1 MKMAKIIFWLCLA
14 IGWNIAHANTC
25 TTITPQI
32 STLSVGTINVQR
44 DAPVGSVVFSQAAT
58 TTGSYLTGC
67 TNPLMLGRV
76 RISTLR
82 NENETFSQLNSITY
96 IGVFLRLVTYSHLP

>member
-1 MKMAKIIFWLCLA
+1 MARKFYDKEIKAIVKIIKTWSKPDFTWDSLCVA
-14 IGWNIAHANTC
+14 CKKI
-25 TTITPQI
+25 
-32 STLSVGTINVQR
+32 
-44 DAPVGSVVFSQAAT
+44 
-58 TTGSYLTGC
+58 
-67 TNPLMLGRV
+67 LGRV

>member
-1 MKMAKIIFWLCLA
+1 MNKNTLILVVEDEDD
-14 IGWNIAHANTC
+14 IAE
-25 TTITPQI
+25 I
-32 STLSVGTINVQR
+32 LM
-44 DAPVGSVVFSQAAT
+44 
-58 TTGSYLTGC
+58 SY
-67 TNPLMLGRV
+67 LGRV

>member
-1 MKMAKIIFWLCLA
+1 MTINSEHSAIKYRIPFTTYDLGWVVLCIGMA
-14 IGWNIAHANTC
+14 IGAGIIYMPIQAGVKGIW
-25 TTITPQI
+25 
-32 STLSVGTINVQR
+32 
-44 DAPVGSVVFSQAAT
+44 VFVASI
-58 TTGSYLTGC
+58 GLR
-67 TNPLMLGRV
+67 RV

>member
-1 MKMAKIIFWLCLA
+1 MKRNIIGGAFTLA
-14 IGWNIAHANTC
+14 
-25 TTITPQI
+25 
-32 STLSVGTINVQR
+32 SLR
-44 DAPVGSVVFSQAAT
+44 K
-58 TTGSYLTGC
+58 
-67 TNPLMLGRV
+67 V

>member
-1 MKMAKIIFWLCLA
+1 MMVYDCFLYYDEDMLLDIRL
-14 IGWNIAHANTC
+14 NT
-25 TTITPQI
+25 
-32 STLSVGTINVQR
+32 
-44 DAPVGSVVFSQAAT
+44 
-58 TTGSYLTGC
+58 
-67 TNPLMLGRV
+67 LGRV

>member
-1 MKMAKIIFWLCLA
+1 MSRFYDFNALELMEMAPISIFSR
-14 IGWNIAHANTC
+14 NKNTE
-25 TTITPQI
+25 IFLDDQ
-32 STLSVGTINVQR
+32 L
-44 DAPVGSVVFSQAAT
+44 
-58 TTGSYLTGC
+58 
-67 TNPLMLGRV
+67 LGRV

>member
-1 MKMAKIIFWLCLA
+1 MYTGIER
-14 IGWNIAHANTC
+14 
-25 TTITPQI
+25 ITPEC
-32 STLSVGTINVQR
+32 
-44 DAPVGSVVFSQAAT
+44 PV
-58 TTGSYLTGC
+58 
-67 TNPLMLGRV
+67 LGKV

>member
-1 MKMAKIIFWLCLA
+1 MFKDDVLRYFKKK
-14 IGWNIAHANTC
+14 
-25 TTITPQI
+25 
-32 STLSVGTINVQR
+32 R
-44 DAPVGSVVFSQAAT
+44 
-58 TTGSYLTGC
+58 
-67 TNPLMLGRV
+67 LGKV

>member
-1 MKMAKIIFWLCLA
+1 MVA
-14 IGWNIAHANTC
+14 G
-25 TTITPQI
+25 
-32 STLSVGTINVQR
+32 VGGLFRYFNVICQ
-44 DAPVGSVVFSQAAT
+44 
-58 TTGSYLTGC
+58 
-67 TNPLMLGRV
+67 LGRV

>member
-1 MKMAKIIFWLCLA
+1 
-14 IGWNIAHANTC
+14 
-25 TTITPQI
+25 
-32 STLSVGTINVQR
+32 
-44 DAPVGSVVFSQAAT
+44 
-58 TTGSYLTGC
+58 
-67 TNPLMLGRV
+67 MLGKV

>member
-1 MKMAKIIFWLCLA
+1 MYFRASLSQSKMYIRSPTHSAREAFKI
-14 IGWNIAHANTC
+14 NTSEAFKQ
-25 TTITPQI
+25 P
-32 STLSVGTINVQR
+32 
-44 DAPVGSVVFSQAAT
+44 FH
-58 TTGSYLTGC
+58 
-67 TNPLMLGRV
+67 LGRV

>member
-1 MKMAKIIFWLCLA
+1 MKRKVLA
-14 IGWNIAHANTC
+14 LVIPA
-25 TTITPQI
+25 
-32 STLSVGTINVQR
+32 L
-44 DAPVGSVVFSQAAT
+44 
-58 TTGSYLTGC
+58 
-67 TNPLMLGRV
+67 LGRV

>member
-1 MKMAKIIFWLCLA
+1 MLSLHGKH
-14 IGWNIAHANTC
+14 GVV
-25 TTITPQI
+25 I
-32 STLSVGTINVQR
+32 SRI
-44 DAPVGSVVFSQAAT
+44 PVMQNG
-58 TTGSYLTGC
+58 
-67 TNPLMLGRV
+67 LGRV

>member
-1 MKMAKIIFWLCLA
+1 MRFSTMSDSEIISELCRRIKETRMQLGLSQIELA
-14 IGWNIAHANTC
+14 ERA
-25 TTITPQI
+25 Q
-32 STLSVGTINVQR
+32 VG
-44 DAPVGSVVFSQAAT
+44 AAT
-58 TTGSYLTGC
+58 IKRVE
-67 TNPLMLGRV
+67 LGRV